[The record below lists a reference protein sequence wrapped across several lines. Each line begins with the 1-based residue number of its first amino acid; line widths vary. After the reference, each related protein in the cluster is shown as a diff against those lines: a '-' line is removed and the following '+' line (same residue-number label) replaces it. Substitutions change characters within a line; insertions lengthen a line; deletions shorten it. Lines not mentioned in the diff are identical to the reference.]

1 MFASLGFLH
10 KLVLLR
16 LVYLLMK
23 QFDLFSSSSLG
34 YIQRRLIKAME
45 SVMVNYDGTVRNAVG
60 QMIQFRY
67 GEDGLAPEVLESQ
80 VP

>member
-1 MFASLGFLH
+1 
-10 KLVLLR
+10 
-16 LVYLLMK
+16 
-23 QFDLFSSSSLG
+23 
-34 YIQRRLIKAME
+34 ME

-67 GEDGLAPEVLESQ
+67 GEDGLAPEVLEFQ